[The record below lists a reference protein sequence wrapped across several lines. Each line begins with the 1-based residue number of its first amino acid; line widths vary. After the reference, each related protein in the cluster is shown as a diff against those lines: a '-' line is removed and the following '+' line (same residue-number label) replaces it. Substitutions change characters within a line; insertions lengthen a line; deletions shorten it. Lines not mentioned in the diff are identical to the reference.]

1 MFEFSP
7 ISGDKKIHDLTA
19 PLNDSLPAPS
29 LTLPK
34 HKGPNSPVR
43 VDGPINVA
51 KILSSRTGI
60 LEKSNDEID
69 NKITE
74 AMCLSLAAAT
84 KKHIG
89 G

>member
-1 MFEFSP
+1 MVEFSP
-7 ISGDKKIHDLTA
+7 ISSDKKIHDLKLQ
-19 PLNDSLPAPS
+19 PNDSLPAPS
-29 LTLPK
+29 LTLPST
-34 HKGPNSPVR
+34 KGPNSSVR
-43 VDGPINVA
+43 IDGPSNVA

-60 LEKSNDEID
+60 LENSNDEID
-69 NKITE
+69 NNITQ